1 MKKII
6 TLLFSIFFL
15 YSPSVFADDI
25 SDFEIEGI
33 SIGDSLLDY
42 MSEDE
47 ILEEIENSERYYYL
61 NEPNKFA
68 EIYLNKGVSTYDN
81 LSVFIKTESSNQYIT
96 NKNEK
101 YSIQSIRGM
110 ITFIEDFDA
119 CMIQRDEI
127 LEFFPKIFQNTQKEE
142 KKIIHSADPSG
153 DSISDGVYFYFDS
166 GALIYSACIDY
177 EETFRIEKNWSD
189 TLNVVIQTEEIVN
202 WFRN

>member
-42 MSEDE
+42 MTEDE